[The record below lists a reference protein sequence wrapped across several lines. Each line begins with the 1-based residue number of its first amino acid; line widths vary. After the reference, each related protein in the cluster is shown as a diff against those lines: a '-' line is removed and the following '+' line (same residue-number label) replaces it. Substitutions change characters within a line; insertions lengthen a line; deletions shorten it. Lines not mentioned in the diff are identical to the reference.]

1 MTTNILHTQRG
12 AVPPTYTDRQQRIHD
27 FLSRNTIGVLS
38 TVDSEGN
45 PHGVTIYYAT
55 SPTFDVAFLT
65 RVGTQKHRDIKHD
78 NRVMLT
84 VFEPATQTTLQATM
98 ATDGGK
104 MPDIGLIAQGYTLQ
118 WLGEGNELGIG
129 SWVSH
134 DKRSFAKQTNVKF
147 EADKWYTLKL
157 KVSNQNGKAVCQAK
171 IWEKSSTEP
180 ASWTIELTDPS
191 PNTHGAP
198 GLFGN
203 ATNAEVTIDNVTV
216 EANNAQ

>member
-84 VFEPATQTTLQATM
+84 VFEPATQTTLQVKGHAEEITDHYEINGLAGSILGASLRTGNGNLPITKLHAGPYTGYAIRPTQIRM
-98 ATDGGK
+98 AVYSR
-104 MPDIGLIAQGYTLQ
+104 PDASNYENIFDSI
-118 WLGEGNELGIG
+118 ESFEL
-129 SWVSH
+129 
-134 DKRSFAKQTNVKF
+134 
-147 EADKWYTLKL
+147 
-157 KVSNQNGKAVCQAK
+157 
-171 IWEKSSTEP
+171 
-180 ASWTIELTDPS
+180 EL
-191 PNTHGAP
+191 
-198 GLFGN
+198 
-203 ATNAEVTIDNVTV
+203 
-216 EANNAQ
+216 